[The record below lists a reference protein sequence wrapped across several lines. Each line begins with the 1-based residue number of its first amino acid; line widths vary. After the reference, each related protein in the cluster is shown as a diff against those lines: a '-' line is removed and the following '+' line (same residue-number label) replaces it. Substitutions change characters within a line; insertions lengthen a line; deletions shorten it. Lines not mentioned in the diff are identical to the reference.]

1 MKLLED
7 LLTVVPSSVLRVVL
21 AMLELS
27 PACDR
32 LRQSVAVEL
41 RFRELLAEDLANEAG
56 AAYWGVAPV
65 GLA

>member
-1 MKLLED
+1 MKLIED
-7 LLTVVPSSVLRVVL
+7 LLTVLPSSVLRVVL
-21 AMLELS
+21 AMLELTS
-27 PACDR
+27 ACDP